1 MCKNK
6 IMSGFF
12 RAAIS
17 FNSSARSSKLPTS
30 ESDALF
36 VEAIKM
42 IEYDGLMYEHES
54 LKGFR
59 WYMMM
64 QFPFPAYVCLLSG
77 LRERTTGELC
87 EKAWDA
93 ICQHH
98 ERRQIMGH
106 LRTPL
111 HVAFAPLFV
120 KAWDAREAAEIQH
133 GRTIAPPK
141 LITLLRQRIASMPK
155 RAKKSPVPEH
165 GSRSVSVTTEGYAA
179 SGSVP
184 PPPVPPPTAQQSQHP
199 HQPGPE
205 LTASMGFYLN
215 PDPFGALDGSG
226 SMPRQFPA
234 AFPELHF
241 GGEMDWDYLFQ
252 EYSGFMVPPPPPPP
266 PHPQYQQQQQQ
277 PVAQGVSAAAA
288 AHDPSQHQHQHQ
300 QSSSIW

>member
-1 MCKNK
+1 MTILMTRSQMCKLK

-17 FNSSARSSKLPTS
+17 FNSAARTSTPSKLPS
-30 ESDALF
+30 AESDALF

-42 IEYDGLMYEHES
+42 IEYDGMMFNHES

-87 EKAWDA
+87 ERAWDA
-93 ICQHH
+93 ICLHH

-120 KAWDAREAAEIQH
+120 KAWDAREAAEIQL

-141 LITLLRQRIASMPK
+141 LVTLLRQRIASMPK
-155 RAKKSPVPEH
+155 RAKKSPAPDQGPPSVPITPEAY
-165 GSRSVSVTTEGYAA
+165 ST

-184 PPPVPPPTAQQSQHP
+184 PPPQSQQQQQQQQQH
-199 HQPGPE
+199 GPE
-205 LTASMGFYLN
+205 LTASMGLYPN
-215 PDPFGALDGSG
+215 PDPFTGMGGG
-226 SMPRQFPA
+226 SMPRQFSG

-241 GGEMDWDYLFQ
+241 GGEMDWNYLFQ
-252 EYSGFMVPPPPPPP
+252 EYSGFMVPPP
-266 PHPQYQQQQQQ
+266 QYQQVPQGV
-277 PVAQGVSAAAA
+277 PVAAGQ
-288 AHDPSQHQHQHQ
+288 DPTGHQAG
-300 QSSSIW
+300 IW